1 MSFYRRIASLFTRSS
16 IDREIDAEL
25 QAHIAMRTE
34 DNITSGMSPEDA
46 KRDALV
52 RFGNPAVVK
61 ESTAAADTALLLD
74 SIWQDTKYGIHGL
87 LKSPTFT
94 ATAALTLALGIGINA
109 SLYSLIS
116 GFIRPLA
123 IREPGRVAVIVGT
136 NSSDGYDRGPL
147 SAPDFLFVRDLAQS
161 FSEMAA
167 LDASRSFNVSE
178 NGEPERLR
186 SYQVSPNY
194 FQLLGVTARVGRTFM
209 PDDDH
214 PDQKQI
220 VVLSQHIWQR

>member
-1 MSFYRRIASLFTRSS
+1 MSFYRRIANLFTRSS
-16 IDREIDAEL
+16 VGREIDAEL

-34 DNITSGMSPEDA
+34 DNITSGMTSEDA

-109 SLYSLIS
+109 SVYSLAS
-116 GFIRPLA
+116 GLLRPLA
-123 IREPGRVAVIVGT
+123 IRDVGSVGVIVGT
-136 NSSDGYDRGPL
+136 NSTYDDDSGPL
-147 SAPDFLFVRDLAQS
+147 SAPEFL
-161 FSEMAA
+161 
-167 LDASRSFNVSE
+167 
-178 NGEPERLR
+178 
-186 SYQVSPNY
+186 
-194 FQLLGVTARVGRTFM
+194 
-209 PDDDH
+209 
-214 PDQKQI
+214 
-220 VVLSQHIWQR
+220 